1 MTERLNPGRA
11 PGSARRTPRLLPIIA
26 AVAVLVLGVG
36 VAGGIYLFGR
46 SAPAP
51 VGLDAS
57 GSVASSAPLESGASQ
72 APTDSG
78 ASQPPTESAA
88 PPSTDPTT
96 ASTGRLDGTWTVD
109 PTIGSFSDFS
119 GSFAGYR
126 VQEVLVGIGAA
137 TAVGRTPDVTG
148 SVVITGTT
156 VTEASFQVDL
166 RTLRSD
172 SSARDG
178 QLRRQGLETDRFPTA
193 TFTLAEPIALGS
205 LPAVGAIV
213 RVDAVGD
220 LTLHGTTKRVTFPLE
235 ARLEADGTITVTG
248 SLQVDFADF
257 GMTAPQSFR
266 VLSVDPRATIELQ
279 LHFRRG

>member
-57 GSVASSAPLESGASQ
+57 GSVASSTPAE
-72 APTDSG
+72 SG

-88 PPSTDPTT
+88 PPSADPTT
-96 ASTGRLDGTWTVD
+96 ASTGSLDGTWTVD

-193 TFTLAEPIALGS
+193 TFTLGEPIELGS
-205 LPAVGAIV
+205 VPAVGAIV
-213 RVDAVGD
+213 RVEAVGD
-220 LTLHGTTKRVTFPLE
+220 LALHGTTKRVTFPLE

-248 SLQVDFADF
+248 SLEVDFADF

-266 VLSVDPRATIELQ
+266 VLSVEPRATIELQ
-279 LHFRRG
+279 LHLRRS